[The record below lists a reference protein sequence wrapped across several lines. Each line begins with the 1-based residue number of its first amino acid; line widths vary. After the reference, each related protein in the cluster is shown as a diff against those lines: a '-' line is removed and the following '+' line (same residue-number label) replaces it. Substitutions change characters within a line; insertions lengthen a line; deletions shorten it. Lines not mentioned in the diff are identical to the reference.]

1 MAMISREAAYAGR
14 SVRSSSIQLAARNR
28 FGFWLTVPAISVY
41 LVLILYP
48 FVNSVGMSF
57 FRSTLTWPEPK
68 FIGFDNFERLAE
80 DTIYLWSWIRT
91 VVFVVLTTALTVT
104 LGFIWATILN
114 QGFRGAKLLR
124 SVSLLPW
131 VMPSAV
137 TAILWAWILN
147 GQYGVLNAYLIQ
159 LNIIADP
166 VVWLASPSGAMA
178 AVVLAKSWLS
188 IALVMTFFLASLQSL
203 PMDQVEAARLDGATN
218 MKVIRHVVL
227 PHVRKTAVV
236 VTVLQ
241 AMGNL
246 QQIDLIYA
254 LTGGGPAGATS
265 VMSIEVYKA
274 AFQNWDLGLAS
285 SIGVVWF
292 ITIAVPASVYLRS
305 LFRA

>member
-1 MAMISREAAYAGR
+1 
-14 SVRSSSIQLAARNR
+14 
-28 FGFWLTVPAISVY
+28 
-41 LVLILYP
+41 
-48 FVNSVGMSF
+48 
-57 FRSTLTWPEPK
+57 
-68 FIGFDNFERLAE
+68 
-80 DTIYLWSWIRT
+80 
-91 VVFVVLTTALTVT
+91 
-104 LGFIWATILN
+104 LN

-265 VMSIEVYKA
+265 VMVHHYCS
-274 AFQNWDLGLAS
+274 S
-285 SIGVVWF
+285 SIRISSLLVSGVSHVELDQQYCQDSVRHPARRNRLFSF
-292 ITIAVPASVYLRS
+292 ISSLLVVRNVAQTNRRDNCEVPCAFSLYGNPRS
-305 LFRA
+305 LFSGA